1 MKLERFDYRR
11 EALAFAAGLL
21 LAALMFSYPLEAPE
35 RFSGTANAS
44 ANIVAVS
51 SAGEGTIGEVNVRI
65 VPGDGEVLLETN
77 PFIGADT
84 QLSAETA
91 KEVAER
97 IKGTTLKDKNVVYD
111 FDIEGS
117 YLGGP
122 SAGAAMTLATIAAV
136 EGEEIPQEV
145 AVTGTVRPDGRIG
158 RVGGVLEKT
167 YTAGENGIEDFY
179 VPRGQGNLTMY
190 RRVVEKDVFYP
201 GLLATKDVEY
211 RPFTVSLD
219 NISREK
225 YGMQVHEAWSI
236 EELYT
241 SVSKK

>member
-1 MKLERFDYRR
+1 MKLEKLDYRR

-21 LAALMFSYPLEAPE
+21 LAAVMFSSPLDAPE

-51 SAGEGTIGEVNVRI
+51 SAGEGTISEVNVRI

-97 IKGTTLKDKNVVYD
+97 ITGTTLKDKNVVYD

-117 YLGGP
+117 YLGGT
-122 SAGAAMTLATIAAV
+122 SAGAAMTLATVAAL
-136 EGEEIPQEV
+136 EEEEIPREV
-145 AVTGTVRPDGRIG
+145 EVTGTVRPDGRIG
-158 RVGGVLEKT
+158 RVGDVLEKT
-167 YTAGENGIEDFY
+167 YTAGENSIEDFY

-201 GLLATKDVEY
+201 GLLATKDVKY

-219 NISREK
+219 NISQEK

-241 SVSKK
+241 SISKK